1 MSEEVSQLF
10 TFVAVKILNCLKETK
25 NARKETFVALG
36 IDIVSAQQRYNT
48 IQTGKKCM
56 KQARNIKAFCLK

>member
-10 TFVAVKILNCLKETK
+10 TFVAVKILNCLRETK

-36 IDIVSAQQRYNT
+36 IDIGSAQQRYNT
-48 IQTGKKCM
+48 IQTCIF
-56 KQARNIKAFCLK
+56 KQARSV